1 MRVTNRVTNTALN
14 RRYVSGVNDVHSRL
28 NKAMNRVSSGSQYEN
43 AAENPLSYYEGKK
56 IDNQY
61 QDIESKL
68 GLITDLQKR
77 LEEQEGGA
85 YSIQTTL
92 AEAQQKVLYIDSDS
106 NNGLTSM
113 STVREDLV
121 QKAQF
126 MVNELNSQYRDY
138 YIYGGS
144 DVSTTPFSLSV
155 ITNDSITLTYN
166 HTFPGESQ
174 ATKMDVTWKMDG
186 NSVKMEITSD
196 GTNGDVKDIMK
207 AMKEQGRVDVG
218 YGLIS
223 DRNTLLDTYTG
234 GMNLLTGLSSDAM
247 IAGGAS
253 MEQEV
258 TDRLYDCPIGL
269 LAQGIL
275 ICDKRIAG
283 QSTAGDFSSGM
294 NGLID
299 KMSSTHSI
307 ISTVYSDL
315 GNKYSLLGDLETKF
329 KKQKQSLEEQYK
341 DKLGADPYQAIMDM
355 FSEQYSYSASLQLG
369 SRIMQS
375 SLFDFIR

>member
-14 RRYVSGVNDVHSRL
+14 RRYTSGVNDVHSRL
-28 NKAMNRVSSGSQYEN
+28 NKAMNRVSSGAQYEN
-43 AAENPLSYYEGKK
+43 AAENPLAYYEGKK
-56 IDNQY
+56 MDNQY

-68 GLITDLQKR
+68 SLITDLQKR

-85 YSIQTTL
+85 YAIQTTL
-92 AEAQQKVLYIDSDS
+92 AEAQKKVIYVDSDS
-106 NNGLTSM
+106 NNGLTSI
-113 STVREDLV
+113 STVRDDLV

-155 ITNDSITLTYN
+155 VTNDSITLTYS
-166 HTFPGESQ
+166 HTFPGDSQ
-174 ATKMDVTWKMDG
+174 ATKMDVTWKMVG
-186 NSVKMEITSD
+186 TSVDMSITSN
-196 GTNGDVKDIMK
+196 GANGDVKDIIK

-234 GMNLLTGLSSDAM
+234 GMNLLTGLSSDAV
-247 IAGGAS
+247 IAGVS
-253 MEQEV
+253 EQEV
-258 TDRLYDCPIGL
+258 KDRLYDCPIGL

-275 ICDKRIAG
+275 TCDKRIAG
-283 QSTAGDFSSGM
+283 QSSAGDFSSGM

-299 KMSSTHSI
+299 KMSSTHSLV
-307 ISTVYSDL
+307 STVYSDL

-329 KKQKQSLEEQYK
+329 KKQKQSLEEQYR

>member
-14 RRYVSGVNDVHSRL
+14 RRYTSGVNNVHGRL
-28 NKAMNRVSSGSQYEN
+28 NKAMNRVSSGKAYEN
-43 AAENPLSYYEGKK
+43 AAENPLAYYEGKK

-61 QDIESKL
+61 QDIESKM

-85 YSIQTTL
+85 YAIQTAL
-92 AEAQQKVLYIDSDS
+92 AEAQQRVIYIDSDS
-106 NNGLTSM
+106 NNGQTTI

-144 DVSTTPFSLSV
+144 DVSTTPFRLSV
-155 ITNDSITLTYN
+155 VTDDTVTLTYS
-166 HTFPGESQ
+166 HTFPGDTS
-174 ATKMDVTWKMDG
+174 ATEVDLTWKMNG
-186 NSVKMEITSD
+186 TSVDMDITRGSI
-196 GTNGDVKDIMK
+196 TDIMK
-207 AMKEQGRVDVG
+207 SMTEQGRVDVG
-218 YGLIS
+218 FGLIS
-223 DRNTLLDTYTG
+223 DRSTLLDTYTG

-253 MEQEV
+253 MQTTVE
-258 TDRLYDCPIGL
+258 DRLKDCPIGL

-275 ICDKRIAG
+275 ISDRRMAG
-283 QSTAGDFSSGM
+283 GAAGDFSSGM
-294 NGLID
+294 NDLID
-299 KMSSTHSI
+299 KMSSTHSFVG
-307 ISTVYSDL
+307 TVYSDL
-315 GNKYSLLGDLETKF
+315 GNKYSLLGDLETKL

-369 SRIMQS
+369 SKIMQS

>member
-14 RRYVSGVNDVHSRL
+14 RRYTSGVNDVHSRL
-28 NKAMNRVSSGSQYEN
+28 NKAMNRVSSGAQYEN
-43 AAENPLSYYEGKK
+43 AAENPLAYYEGKK
-56 IDNQY
+56 MDNQY

-68 GLITDLQKR
+68 SLITDLQKR

-85 YSIQTTL
+85 YAIQTTL
-92 AEAQQKVLYIDSDS
+92 AQAQEKVIYVDSDS
-106 NNGLTSM
+106 NNGLTSI
-113 STVREDLV
+113 STVRDDLV

-155 ITNDSITLTYN
+155 VTNDSITLTYS
-166 HTFPGESQ
+166 HTFPGDSQ
-174 ATKMDVTWKMDG
+174 ATKMDITWEMKG
-186 NSVKMEITSD
+186 TSVDMSITSN
-196 GTNGDVKDIMK
+196 GANGDVKDIMK

-234 GMNLLTGLSSDAM
+234 GMNLLTGLSSDAV
-247 IAGGAS
+247 IAGVS
-253 MEQEV
+253 EQEV
-258 TDRLYDCPIGL
+258 KDRLYDCPIGL

-275 ICDKRIAG
+275 TCDKRIAG
-283 QSTAGDFSSGM
+283 QSSASDFSSGM

-299 KMSSTHSI
+299 KMSSTHSLV
-307 ISTVYSDL
+307 STVYSDL

-329 KKQKQSLEEQYK
+329 KKQKQSLEEQYR

>member
-14 RRYVSGVNDVHSRL
+14 RRYTSGVNDVHSRL
-28 NKAMNRVSSGSQYEN
+28 NKAMNRVSSGAQYEN
-43 AAENPLSYYEGKK
+43 AAENPLAYYEGKK
-56 IDNQY
+56 MDNQY

-68 GLITDLQKR
+68 SLITDLQKR

-85 YSIQTTL
+85 YAIQTTL
-92 AEAQQKVLYIDSDS
+92 AQAQEKVIYVDSDS
-106 NNGLTSM
+106 NNGLTSI
-113 STVREDLV
+113 STVRDDLV

-155 ITNDSITLTYN
+155 VTNDSITLTYS
-166 HTFPGESQ
+166 HTFPGDSQ
-174 ATKMDVTWKMDG
+174 ATKMDVTWKMVG
-186 NSVKMEITSD
+186 TSVDMSITSN
-196 GTNGDVKDIMK
+196 GANGDVKDIIK

-234 GMNLLTGLSSDAM
+234 GMNLLTGLNSDAV
-247 IAGGAS
+247 IAGVS
-253 MEQEV
+253 EQEV
-258 TDRLYDCPIGL
+258 KDRLYDCPIGL

-275 ICDKRIAG
+275 TCDKRIAG
-283 QSTAGDFSSGM
+283 QSSAGDFSSGM

-299 KMSSTHSI
+299 KMSSTHSLV
-307 ISTVYSDL
+307 STVYSDL

-329 KKQKQSLEEQYK
+329 KNNTEINLAQIPIRQLWICFPNNIPIQSACS
-341 DKLGADPYQAIMDM
+341 LGRGLCSPHYLILSDSLY
-355 FSEQYSYSASLQLG
+355 YSLQ
-369 SRIMQS
+369 
-375 SLFDFIR
+375 

>member
-14 RRYVSGVNDVHSRL
+14 RRYTSGVNDVHSRL
-28 NKAMNRVSSGSQYEN
+28 NKAMNRVSSGAQYEN
-43 AAENPLSYYEGKK
+43 AAENPLAYYEGKK
-56 IDNQY
+56 MDNQY

-68 GLITDLQKR
+68 SLITDLQKR

-85 YSIQTTL
+85 YAIQTTL
-92 AEAQQKVLYIDSDS
+92 AQAQEKVIYVDSDS
-106 NNGLTSM
+106 NNGLTSI
-113 STVREDLV
+113 STVRDDLV

-155 ITNDSITLTYN
+155 VTNDSITLTYS
-166 HTFPGESQ
+166 HTFPGDSQ
-174 ATKMDVTWKMDG
+174 ATKMDVTWKMVG
-186 NSVKMEITSD
+186 TSVDMSITSN
-196 GTNGDVKDIMK
+196 GANGDVKDIIK

-234 GMNLLTGLSSDAM
+234 GMNLLTGLNSDAV
-247 IAGGAS
+247 IAGVS
-253 MEQEV
+253 EQEV
-258 TDRLYDCPIGL
+258 KDRLYDCPIGL

-275 ICDKRIAG
+275 TCDKRIAG
-283 QSTAGDFSSGM
+283 QSSAGDFSSGM

-299 KMSSTHSI
+299 KMSSTHSLV
-307 ISTVYSDL
+307 STVYSDL

-329 KKQKQSLEEQYK
+329 KKQKQSLEEQYR

>member
-1 MRVTNRVTNTALN
+1 M
-14 RRYVSGVNDVHSRL
+14 
-28 NKAMNRVSSGSQYEN
+28 
-43 AAENPLSYYEGKK
+43 
-56 IDNQY
+56 
-61 QDIESKL
+61 
-68 GLITDLQKR
+68 
-77 LEEQEGGA
+77 
-85 YSIQTTL
+85 
-92 AEAQQKVLYIDSDS
+92 
-106 NNGLTSM
+106 
-113 STVREDLV
+113 V

-155 ITNDSITLTYN
+155 VTNDSITLTYS
-166 HTFPGESQ
+166 HTFPGDSQ
-174 ATKMDVTWKMDG
+174 ATKMDVTWKMVG
-186 NSVKMEITSD
+186 TSVDMSITSN
-196 GTNGDVKDIMK
+196 GANGDVKDIIK

-234 GMNLLTGLSSDAM
+234 GMNLLTGLNSDAV
-247 IAGGAS
+247 IAGVS
-253 MEQEV
+253 EQEV
-258 TDRLYDCPIGL
+258 KDRLYDCPIGL

-275 ICDKRIAG
+275 TCDKRIAG
-283 QSTAGDFSSGM
+283 QSSAGDFSSGM

-299 KMSSTHSI
+299 KMSSTHSLV
-307 ISTVYSDL
+307 STVYSDL

-329 KKQKQSLEEQYK
+329 KKQKQSLEEQYR

>member
-14 RRYVSGVNDVHSRL
+14 RRYTSGVNDVHSRL
-28 NKAMNRVSSGSQYEN
+28 NKAMNRVSSGAQYEN
-43 AAENPLSYYEGKK
+43 AAENPLAYYEGKK
-56 IDNQY
+56 MDNQY

-68 GLITDLQKR
+68 SLITDLQKR

-85 YSIQTTL
+85 YAIQTTL
-92 AEAQQKVLYIDSDS
+92 AQAQEKVIYVDSDS
-106 NNGLTSM
+106 NNGLTSI
-113 STVREDLV
+113 STVRDDLV

-155 ITNDSITLTYN
+155 VTNDSITLTYS
-166 HTFPGESQ
+166 HTFPGDSQ
-174 ATKMDVTWKMDG
+174 ATKMDVTWKMVG
-186 NSVKMEITSD
+186 TSVDMSITSN
-196 GTNGDVKDIMK
+196 GANGDVKDIIK

-223 DRNTLLDTYTG
+223 DRNTLLDTYT
-234 GMNLLTGLSSDAM
+234 
-247 IAGGAS
+247 
-253 MEQEV
+253 V
-258 TDRLYDCPIGL
+258 KDRLYDCPIGL

-275 ICDKRIAG
+275 TCDKRIAG
-283 QSTAGDFSSGM
+283 QSSAGDFSSGM

-299 KMSSTHSI
+299 KMSSTHSLV
-307 ISTVYSDL
+307 STVYSDL

-329 KKQKQSLEEQYK
+329 KKQKQSLEEQYR

-355 FSEQYSYSASLQLG
+355 FSEQYSYSVSLQLG